1 MASFIYHQPFGNNNL
16 SSFPAQY
23 RIAVTNNVFD
33 IIEGRL
39 VFYKPV
45 PTTSDQICHIVVH
58 ISLGHVN
65 FLFYTLSQLLVV
77 WGSTKPSI
85 ALDYDSFGL

>member
-1 MASFIYHQPFGNNNL
+1 ML

-45 PTTSDQICHIVVH
+45 PTTSDQICHIVAH

-65 FLFYTLSQLLVV
+65 FLFYTLLQLLVI
-77 WGSTKPSI
+77 WGGGGTKSSI
-85 ALDYDSFGL
+85 ALDYDSFGLRYILMSIDG